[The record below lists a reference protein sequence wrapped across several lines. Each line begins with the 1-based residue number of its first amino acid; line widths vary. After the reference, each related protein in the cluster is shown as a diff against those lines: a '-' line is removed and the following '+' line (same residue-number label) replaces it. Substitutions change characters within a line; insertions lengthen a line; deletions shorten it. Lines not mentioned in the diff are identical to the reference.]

1 MSLSLKTLT
10 PISLFCTLLLLL
22 LLPLLATSSIHDL
35 LRSRGLP
42 VGLFPDNV
50 KSYKFDDSDG
60 RLVVHLESPC
70 MAKFDGRVHFDRVVT
85 ANLSYG
91 GLVGVE
97 GLCQEELFVWF
108 NVKGISV
115 NDPSS
120 GLILFDIG
128 VAHKQLSLSLFE
140 DPPVCK
146 HQEVVE
152 ENPGR
157 KEMGF
162 QVQR

>member
-1 MSLSLKTLT
+1 MSPSPKILT
-10 PISLFCTLLLLL
+10 PISLFGTLL
-22 LLPLLATSSIHDL
+22 LLPLLVASSLHDL
-35 LRSRGLP
+35 LQSQGLP

-50 KSYKFDDSDG
+50 KSYKFDPDDG
-60 RLVVHLESPC
+60 RLEVHLETPC
-70 MAKFDGRVHFDRVVT
+70 MAKFDGRVHFDRVVK

-91 GLVGVE
+91 GLVGLE
-97 GLCQEELFVWF
+97 GLSQEELFVWF
-108 NVKGISV
+108 NVKGITV

-146 HQEVVE
+146 RQDAGVLAEIL
-152 ENPGR
+152 GR
-157 KEMGF
+157 KKMGF

>member
-1 MSLSLKTLT
+1 MPVSVKTLT
-10 PISLFCTLLLLL
+10 PISLTLLL
-22 LLPLLATSSIHDL
+22 LLPLIATASIHDL
-35 LRSRGLP
+35 LQRQGLP

-50 KSYKFDDSDG
+50 KSYKFDASDG
-60 RLVVHLESPC
+60 RLEVHLESPC

-91 GLVGVE
+91 GLVGLE
-97 GLCQEELFVWF
+97 GLSQEELFVWF
-108 NVKGISV
+108 NVRGISV
-115 NDPSS
+115 KDASS

-146 HQEVVE
+146 HQE
-152 ENPGR
+152 NLGRMR
-157 KEMGF
+157 KELMGF
-162 QVQR
+162 QVQK